1 MKHSPALL
9 LWLGLYT
16 LPFGI
21 APLPAADATAKTDA
35 AVPERTA
42 AAGDTVLLHYQAR
55 VAGGEIFETTD
66 GQSPRGITLGQRQ
79 VLPALED
86 TLVGMGVGDRR
97 RIEIPSS
104 QAFGPYRDEP
114 GMRPRIPRASLSHR
128 LELVVGARLN
138 AAVFADA
145 QTNEAQHVPVTIV
158 EVHPDYI
165 VVDANHPLAGKD
177 LQFDIEIVDILR
189 SSTSTSTSMGSDS
202 IDSVIYP

>member
-1 MKHSPALL
+1 MHRRPHRGRRAFKPMQLSTALL
-9 LWLGLYT
+9 PWLGLCG
-16 LPFGI
+16 LVFDI
-21 APLPAADATAKTDA
+21 APLHAADATGKAGA
-35 AVPERTA
+35 ATLERTA
-42 AAGDTVLLHYQAR
+42 VAGDTVLLHYEAR

-66 GQSPRGITLGQRQ
+66 GLAPRGITLGQRQ

-86 TLVGMGVGDRR
+86 ALVGMGVGDKR
-97 RIEIPSS
+97 RIHIPSA

-114 GMRPRIPRASLSHR
+114 GMRTRIARASLSHR

-145 QTNEAQHVPVTIV
+145 QTSEAQHVSVTIV

-189 SSTSTSTSMGSDS
+189 RTTQ
-202 IDSVIYP
+202 P

>member
-1 MKHSPALL
+1 MKLSTALL
-9 LWLGLYT
+9 PWLGLCG
-16 LPFGI
+16 LVFDI
-21 APLPAADATAKTDA
+21 APLHAADATGKAGA
-35 AVPERTA
+35 ATLERTA
-42 AAGDTVLLHYQAR
+42 MAGDTVLLHYEAR
-55 VAGGEIFETTD
+55 IAGGGIFETTD
-66 GQSPRGITLGQRQ
+66 GLAPRGITLGQRQ
-79 VLPALED
+79 VLPALEGA
-86 TLVGMGVGDRR
+86 LVGMGVGDKR
-97 RIEIPSS
+97 RIQIPSS

-114 GMRPRIPRASLSHR
+114 AMRVRIARASLSHR

-189 SSTSTSTSMGSDS
+189 RTTQ
-202 IDSVIYP
+202 P